1 MVQGCLRWIFVKKKQ
16 TIMKRLAWIMSLLM
30 VISGCGLYAQE
41 LQTSLFDDVNQ
52 SMKTAK
58 YAQADVLSPR
68 AFGEGMDAYKDAKK
82 KYEDEGE
89 LSDIKEKISKAT
101 NKFQE
106 ATENTKVSSVMFS
119 SALSARADALSAEA
133 DRFVNAMW
141 MEAETEMKDA
151 AVKLE
156 KGDAD
161 KAKEKS
167 AEATSLYRKSELESI
182 KANYLT
188 NAKKLLKSA
197 DDTKVTKAAPKTI
210 AESKGLVSRA
220 EKELLD
226 NRYDTDDARYLA
238 QEAEYKALLAMNI
251 AKEAK
256 ILDKKEYKT
265 EDYLLMSYK
274 PLSTIGESLDLN
286 LRFDKGVDGPVS
298 EITNRIASDQLRISN
313 LEASLIS
320 YKLTNESLSGM
331 LREQKNILASTKG
344 QLSDEAV
351 KGQARQ
357 LALQSRID
365 RMAEINTRF
374 EQVQQIFSKDEAQVF
389 RQKDDV
395 IIRMIGMN
403 FDVAKAE
410 IKKEDYAQLAKLQK
424 AMNLFKDA
432 SIVIEGHT
440 DSQGGDDINLKL
452 SQERADAV
460 LSYLSANTTIDKE
473 KLSTKGFGETR
484 PVANNETLAGRKLNR
499 RIDIVIKPVFT
510 EVILGAITP
519 TEK

>member
-1 MVQGCLRWIFVKKKQ
+1 
-16 TIMKRLAWIMSLLM
+16 M
-30 VISGCGLYAQE
+30 VISGWGLYAQE

-68 AFGEGMDAYKDAKK
+68 AFGEGMEAYTDAKK
-82 KYEDEGE
+82 KYKDEGE

-101 NKFQE
+101 SKFQE

-133 DRFVNAMW
+133 DRFVNGMW

-197 DDTKVTKAAPKTI
+197 DDTKVTKVAPKTI
-210 AESKGLVSRA
+210 AESKGLVSKA
-220 EKELLD
+220 EKELLE

-251 AKEAK
+251 AKEEK
-256 ILDKKEYKT
+256 IKKEYKT

-274 PLSTIGESLDLN
+274 PLSLIGESLDLN

-320 YKLTNESLSGM
+320 YKLTNESLAGM
-331 LREQKNILASTKG
+331 LREQKSILASTKG

-357 LALQSRID
+357 LALQTRID

-424 AMNLFKDA
+424 AINMFKDA

-440 DSQGGDDINLKL
+440 DSQGGDDVNLKL

-460 LSYLSANTTIDKE
+460 LSYLGANTTIDKE

-519 TEK
+519 EEK